1 MRKYV
6 YLIPDDNG
14 YCDNDVVIYDHEK
27 AIAEALTGAE
37 VIVMDAD
44 SFEMVGT
51 IFGRCN

>member
-6 YLIPDDNG
+6 YLIPDDNE
-14 YCDNDVVIYDHEK
+14 YDYDAVVYDHEK

-51 IFGRCN
+51 IFGWCN